1 MPPCGAVSF
10 YFGRLPLHPSALPL
24 MDNRTYLRPLQISL
38 LSFAFSI
45 WWAVIWYGWG
55 HWQLFLSTV
64 TWRWQWER
72 CSWFCVRVCVFQN
85 NPMPPLSAYWPT
97 VPTTSALANPLVQ
110 HLPIPWITFS
120 LYNWI
125 RNCMWVSCF
134 YSDCCHQLLLYPNYW
149 FWCDSSPE
157 RLLVISFSFGLG
169 NRMAKVCAALVIT
182 CMDLL
187 EHSMATAEFVHI
199 MEMAKTLNDSVC
211 LLDHCTSKRCKR
223 VCVFSWEVW
232 VRCVCWSLIWN

>member
-1 MPPCGAVSF
+1 MSCNLI
-10 YFGRLPLHPSALPL
+10 R
-24 MDNRTYLRPLQISL
+24 LRPL
-38 LSFAFSI
+38 
-45 WWAVIWYGWG
+45 AVIPL
-55 HWQLFLSTV
+55 HCQTV

-85 NPMPPLSAYWPT
+85 NPMPLLSAYWPT
-97 VPTTSALANPLVQ
+97 VPTTSSSLANPLVQ

>member
-1 MPPCGAVSF
+1 MSCNLI
-10 YFGRLPLHPSALPL
+10 R
-24 MDNRTYLRPLQISL
+24 LRPL
-38 LSFAFSI
+38 
-45 WWAVIWYGWG
+45 AVIPL
-55 HWQLFLSTV
+55 HCQTV

-182 CMDLL
+182 CMGPAGAQYGYSRIRPHHGDGKNFKWQRL
-187 EHSMATAEFVHI
+187 
-199 MEMAKTLNDSVC
+199 SVRS
-211 LLDHCTSKRCKR
+211 LHFK
-223 VCVFSWEVW
+223 EV
-232 VRCVCWSLIWN
+232 